1 MWRFTVL
8 PSPLRRLKRNLSSSD
23 QQSPSSD
30 LHYQFHYRLRLFFP
44 VAEFGINTGRNAI
57 TFTVHMVRS
66 SHQVRHTESSTST
79 QRSTRDGMPL
89 VKQCL
94 MTCQTSHGLCN
105 QLLSARPSRLVF
117 IGDNTPRLTLASQQ
131 KDCPSYATLSHCWG
145 SEAFVTLNTRNFD
158 AFQVEIPE

>member
-1 MWRFTVL
+1 ML

-66 SHQVRHTESSTST
+66 SHQGNGSLKIDMHNRGSPNYNSSTHRVLYVYT
-79 QRSTRDGMPL
+79 AQYQRWDAACEAVPHDMPDITWI
-89 VKQCL
+89 VQPTAICKAK
-94 MTCQTSHGLCN
+94 SSSFH
-105 QLLSARPSRLVF
+105 RR
-117 IGDNTPRLTLASQQ
+117 
-131 KDCPSYATLSHCWG
+131 
-145 SEAFVTLNTRNFD
+145 
-158 AFQVEIPE
+158 